1 MDKKFVMGI
10 AAMAALTLVS
20 CSSDD
25 LDSLSGDSS
34 KNEAISFDGYLGR
47 SAVAVN
53 GTRGSVENKETLKT
67 KGFGVFGNYIADA
80 GQTSDANFFKN
91 QPVTCPGTKWT
102 YSPLKYWPTNGHID
116 FLAYAPYNKDQ
127 KLKENTT
134 THENTTTFD
143 FTVVPEA
150 AKQIDLLWANA
161 TGQIKTDFEGTT
173 KEKVKFLFKH
183 ALSRLGYTVKLS
195 GNYSPNNATF
205 TLKKITLAGS
215 PDETKEAFYKT
226 GTIDLSKTD
235 TKENLSMTNKT
246 TGLWTAATDNNKQN
260 FTWFEGS
267 YKVES
272 SDPKHPTK
280 LDPTTS
286 QNKDYSDKDY
296 LFVIPQ
302 DFSQTK
308 TEGHDVDELYVI
320 VEYDVAYKSESGT
333 PTTTITNK
341 VYKKLSIDL
350 MQGKAYMLNL
360 TIGLP
365 IEFDIDV
372 ENVVGVEDWTNDTD
386 NKITDLP
393 IDSWDDIS
401 RK

>member
-25 LDSLSGDSS
+25 LDSFSDNSS

-53 GTRGSVENKETLKT
+53 GTRGSEETKETLKT

-143 FTVVPEA
+143 FTVVPVA
-150 AKQIDLLWANA
+150 ANQIDLLWANA
-161 TGQIKTDFEGTT
+161 KGQIKTNFEGTT
-173 KEKVKFLFKH
+173 KEKVKFQFHH

-195 GNYSPNNATF
+195 GNYNSSDATF

-215 PDETKEAFYKT
+215 PDDETKGAFYKK
-226 GTIDLSKTD
+226 GTIDLSKKD
-235 TKENLSMTNKT
+235 A
-246 TGLWTAATDNNKQN
+246 TGLWNAATSDDNKQY

-286 QNKDYSDKDY
+286 KDKDYSDKDY

-302 DFSQTK
+302 DFSLT
-308 TEGHDVDELYVI
+308 TEGADKLYVI
-320 VEYDVAYKSESGT
+320 VEYDVTYTSSSTK
-333 PTTTITNK
+333 ITNK
-341 VYKKLSIDL
+341 VYKKLPIKFE
-350 MQGKAYMLNL
+350 QGRAYMLNL
-360 TIGLP
+360 TLVFQSNSILMLLLVLMLVLILG
-365 IEFDIDV
+365 
-372 ENVVGVEDWTNDTD
+372 
-386 NKITDLP
+386 K
-393 IDSWDDIS
+393 
-401 RK
+401 K

>member
-25 LDSLSGDSS
+25 LDSLSDNSS

-53 GTRGSVENKETLKT
+53 GTRGSVETKETLRT
-67 KGFGVFGNYIADA
+67 KGFGVFGKYDA
-80 GQTSDANFFKN
+80 GDGKTSDFFIN
-91 QPVTCPGTKWT
+91 QKVTCSNSKWT
-102 YSPLKYWPTNGHID
+102 YTPLRYWPTTGKID
-116 FLAYAPYNKDQ
+116 FYAYAPHKEGQ
-127 KLKENTT
+127 TLKENTK
-134 THENTTTFD
+134 TFD
-143 FTVVPEA
+143 FTVAPEA
-150 AKQIDLLWANA
+150 ANQIDLLWANA
-161 TGQIKTDFEGTT
+161 TGQIKTNFEGTT
-173 KEKVKFLFKH
+173 KEKVRFLFKH

-195 GNYSPNNATF
+195 GNYSPDNATF
-205 TLKKITLAGS
+205 TLRKITLAGS
-215 PDETKEAFYKT
+215 PDETTKAFYTK
-226 GTIDLSKTD
+226 GTIDLAKTD
-235 TKENLSMTNKT
+235 TKENLSKTNDAK
-246 TGLWTAATDNNKQN
+246 GLWTAATSADNKQN

-272 SDPKHPTK
+272 SDPKHPTNSA
-280 LDPTTS
+280 DE
-286 QNKDYSDKDY
+286 DYSGKDY

-372 ENVVGVEDWTNDTD
+372 ENVAGVEDWTNDTD

-393 IDSWDDIS
+393 IDSWDDIN

>member
-1 MDKKFVMGI
+1 M
-10 AAMAALTLVS
+10 
-20 CSSDD
+20 
-25 LDSLSGDSS
+25 
-34 KNEAISFDGYLGR
+34 
-47 SAVAVN
+47 
-53 GTRGSVENKETLKT
+53 
-67 KGFGVFGNYIADA
+67 
-80 GQTSDANFFKN
+80 
-91 QPVTCPGTKWT
+91 
-102 YSPLKYWPTNGHID
+102 
-116 FLAYAPYNKDQ
+116 
-127 KLKENTT
+127 
-134 THENTTTFD
+134 
-143 FTVVPEA
+143 
-150 AKQIDLLWANA
+150 
-161 TGQIKTDFEGTT
+161 
-173 KEKVKFLFKH
+173 
-183 ALSRLGYTVKLS
+183 SRLGYTVKLS
-195 GNYSPNNATF
+195 GDYKSSDATF

-215 PDETKEAFYKT
+215 PDETTKAFYT
-226 GTIDLSKTD
+226 MGTIDLAKTGTKEELSKTND
-235 TKENLSMTNKT
+235 AK
-246 TGLWTAATDNNKQN
+246 GLWTAAASADNKQN

-286 QNKDYSDKDY
+286 KDKDYSDKDY

-320 VEYDVAYKSESGT
+320 VEYDVAYKSGT

-341 VYKKLSIDL
+341 VYKKLPIKFE
-350 MQGKAYMLNL
+350 QGKAYMLNL

-372 ENVVGVEDWTNDTD
+372 ETVSGVEDWDPKDGTPTD
-386 NKITDLP
+386 